1 MLPSCKKCATLL
13 HLLKMTHNSALDA
26 SPPKASKLP
35 EVMLSS
41 MDLLAEKHRRH
52 KTKHFTC
59 LDVDRLCCFFHTDT
73 HLPHRLSL
81 SLTASCVFSSA
92 ADSSLRDNG
101 ESEHF
106 GTPLQSCRECARWFV
121 ELFYFQCLVQQALW
135 KQLSVQ
141 SETPATSCMWCA
153 NGSQTRSSEAFF
165 TGAQPELISLSLMV
179 LRQRF
184 LYVRQKTARDYLQVA
199 TFKRPSAQ
207 VLAASNG
214 NENCKVFYW
223 GPTWSHVF
231 LIQAV
236 MSG

>member
-1 MLPSCKKCATLL
+1 MLLLQRPPSFPRSCWAAWTSWLKNTQETQNKTLYMSGCGQIV
-13 HLLKMTHNSALDA
+13 LLFS
-26 SPPKASKLP
+26 
-35 EVMLSS
+35 
-41 MDLLAEKHRRH
+41 
-52 KTKHFTC
+52 
-59 LDVDRLCCFFHTDT
+59 

-92 ADSSLRDNG
+92 ADSSLRHNG

-223 GPTWSHVF
+223 GPTWSHIF

>member
-1 MLPSCKKCATLL
+1 MLPSCKKRATLL
-13 HLLKMTHNSALDA
+13 HLLNMTHNSALDA

-41 MDLLAEKHRRH
+41 MDLLAEKHTGD
-52 KTKHFTC
+52 TKQNTLHVWMWTDC
-59 LDVDRLCCFFHTDT
+59 AAFFHTDT

-92 ADSSLRDNG
+92 ADSSLRHNG

-214 NENCKVFYW
+214 NENCKV
-223 GPTWSHVF
+223 
-231 LIQAV
+231 LITKDC
-236 MSG
+236 

>member
-1 MLPSCKKCATLL
+1 MLPSCKKRATLL

-41 MDLLAEKHRRH
+41 MDLLAEKHTGDTSQVG
-52 KTKHFTC
+52 KNITKHFTC

-81 SLTASCVFSSA
+81 SLTASCVFSSS
-92 ADSSLRDNG
+92 ADSSLRHNG

-141 SETPATSCMWCA
+141 SETPATSCMWCV
-153 NGSQTRSSEAFF
+153 NGFQTHSSEAFF
-165 TGAQPELISLSLMV
+165 TGAQPELISLSQIV
-179 LRQRF
+179 LRQSSKHFYMYDRR
-184 LYVRQKTARDYLQVA
+184 LLVIICKLQPL
-199 TFKRPSAQ
+199 KAQ
-207 VLAASNG
+207 RES
-214 NENCKVFYW
+214 F
-223 GPTWSHVF
+223 SS
-231 LIQAV
+231 I
-236 MSG
+236 